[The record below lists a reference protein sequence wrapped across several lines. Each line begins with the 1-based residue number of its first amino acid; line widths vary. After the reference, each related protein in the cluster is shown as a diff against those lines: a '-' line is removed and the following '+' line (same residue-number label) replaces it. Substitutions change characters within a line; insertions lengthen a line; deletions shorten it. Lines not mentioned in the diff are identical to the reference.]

1 MNMTAKTTAAL
12 TAALFMVPMLAGTT
26 AANAGHKSK
35 FGFWFNG
42 GDQASDV
49 AKCDKD
55 EGLDQNRGKNYC
67 DINDDYE
74 EDGGRYSNVQVMTV
88 GHRNRNRS
96 RKICKRPVVGI
107 GYGTSKSLAR
117 ANAVQAWSREAR
129 KRYGRTYR
137 LRNATVISAIRCQ
150 YNGDRDYGNFKRR
163 SRRFDMP
170 GEAGNPNHNWNC
182 SVNAKPCYT
191 KTSSNGGYNEGP
203 SWKRSFCRRYA
214 RKALRQQR
222 RNIRLGCE
230 YNGPKW
236 HRNYRRHMRQCMRT
250 PMFRNFRTIRRHQR
264 RLRQC
269 R

>member
-1 MNMTAKTTAAL
+1 MSHKATTAL
-12 TAALFMVPMLAGTT
+12 TAALFMIPMVASTT
-26 AANAGHKSK
+26 VANAGAKSK
-35 FGFWFNG
+35 LGFWLNLGSSDDNDNVQCDRDEQRDNG
-42 GDQASDV
+42 YSDV
-49 AKCDKD
+49 
-55 EGLDQNRGKNYC
+55 
-67 DINDDYE
+67 NDDYE
-74 EDGGRYSNVQVMTV
+74 DDGGRYSNVQVMTV
-88 GHRNRNRS
+88 GHRNRN

-150 YNGDRDYGNFKRR
+150 YNGNRNYGNFKRR
-163 SRRFDMP
+163 SKRFDMP

-182 SVNAKPCYT
+182 TVNAKPCYT
-191 KTSSNGGYNEGP
+191 KTTSNGGYNEGP
-203 SWKRSFCRRYA
+203 SWKRSFCRQYA

-236 HRNYRRHMRQCMRT
+236 HRNYRRHVRQCMRT
-250 PMFRNFRTIRRHQR
+250 PMFRNFRTIARHQR